1 MALKIRRATPLRGH
15 GHMDTGIALSSF
27 TALQSALSGI
37 QTSYGGLEKSARE
50 IASATDERSESIELV
65 EPLVHA
71 LEEQRAL
78 EASANVLRRADEAL
92 GTLIDTFA

>member
-1 MALKIRRATPLRGH
+1 MST
-15 GHMDTGIALSSF
+15 F

-37 QTSYGGLEKSARE
+37 QANYRALEKSAHQ
-50 IASATDERSESIELV
+50 IASATGRRDEPIELV

-71 LEEQRAL
+71 IERQRAL
-78 EASANVLRRADEAL
+78 EASANVLKRVDETL